1 MKGQT
6 ALEYLITY
14 GWAILVILVVLAV
27 LWYYGIF
34 NPARWAGESVT
45 EGSAFKIVD
54 RNLAVDAAGAATLSL
69 MVGDKAG
76 TTVILN
82 SISVGSGDIETTAP
96 FTTGLPETIVAGANS
111 AVVGGYIIPV
121 TGLSASSVGSFA
133 KFTVTFN
140 YDIVGGI
147 SGKQDVAQ
155 FSIKVGQSA

>member
-34 NPARWAGESVT
+34 NPARWAGEAVT

-54 RNLAVDAAGAATLSL
+54 KNLNTSTLTL
-69 MVGDKAG
+69 MIGNKAG
-76 TTVILN
+76 TTVTLN
-82 SISVGSGDIETTAP
+82 SIDVSGDI
-96 FTTGLPETIVAGANS
+96 TGSYALPAPETVVAGANS
-111 AVVGGYIIPV
+111 AAPYEV
-121 TGLSASSVGSFA
+121 TVSGLSSASVGSFA

-147 SGKQDVAQ
+147 AGKQDVAQ
-155 FSIKVGQSA
+155 FSIKVSG

>member
-54 RNLAVDAAGAATLSL
+54 KNLVSTGILTLTL
-69 MVGDKAG
+69 GNKVG
-76 TTVILN
+76 TTVNITSLN
-82 SISVGSGDIETTAP
+82 VTGDI
-96 FTTGLPETIVAGANS
+96 TGLKLVAPPETVVAGANIL
-111 AVVGGYIIPV
+111 APYQITV
-121 TGLSASSVGSFA
+121 TGLSSASVGSFA
-133 KFTVTFN
+133 RFTVTIN
-140 YDIVGGI
+140 YDAIGGI
-147 SGKQDVAQ
+147 SGKKDVAQ
-155 FSIKVGQSA
+155 FSIKVS

>member
-54 RNLAVDAAGAATLSL
+54 KNLQASTNQLSL
-69 MVGDKAG
+69 MIGNKAG
-76 TTVILN
+76 TTVNVTGIALT
-82 SISVGSGDIETTAP
+82 GDIAGSCTI
-96 FTTGLPETIVAGANS
+96 TGGSEIIVAGAN
-111 AVVGGYIIPV
+111 AAATYVCPV
-121 TGLSASSVGSFA
+121 TGLSAASVGSFA
-133 KFTVTFN
+133 RFTATVSYN
-140 YDIVGGI
+140 VVGGI
-147 SGKQDVAQ
+147 SGKTDVAQ
-155 FSIKVGQSA
+155 FSIKVS

>member
-54 RNLAVDAAGAATLSL
+54 KNLVGSTQQLSL
-69 MVGDKAG
+69 LIGNKAG
-76 TTVILN
+76 TTVTVTGIALT
-82 SISVGSGDIETTAP
+82 GDI
-96 FTTGLPETIVAGANS
+96 TGSCTIPGGSETIVAGANS
-111 AVVGGYIIPV
+111 NATGGYLCTA
-121 TGLSASSVGSFA
+121 TGVSASSVGSFA
-133 KFTVTFN
+133 RFTATIAYNV
-140 YDIVGGI
+140 VGGI
-147 SGKQDVAQ
+147 SGKTDIAQ
-155 FSIKVGQSA
+155 FSIKVS

>member
-54 RNLAVDAAGAATLSL
+54 KNLVSSGTLTLSL
-69 MVGDKAG
+69 GNKVG
-76 TTVILN
+76 TTVSITSLN
-82 SISVGSGDIETTAP
+82 VTGDIIGYKIVTPAETV
-96 FTTGLPETIVAGANS
+96 VAGANIL
-111 AVVGGYIIPV
+111 APYQITV
-121 TGLSASSVGSFA
+121 TGLGTASVGSFA
-133 KFTVTFN
+133 RFTVTIH
-140 YDIVGGI
+140 YDVVGGI
-147 SGKQDVAQ
+147 GNKTDVAQ
-155 FSIKVGQSA
+155 FSIKVS

>member
-54 RNLAVDAAGAATLSL
+54 KNLQVGTLKLSL
-69 MVGDKAG
+69 GNKAG
-76 TTVILN
+76 TTVTIN
-82 SISVGSGDIETTAP
+82 SINVSGDVYNTAL
-96 FTTGLPETIVAGANS
+96 FVTGLPETVVAGANI
-111 AVVGGYIIPV
+111 VGTYEIPV
-121 TGLSASSVGSFA
+121 EGLSAGSVGSFA
-133 KFTVTFN
+133 RFTVTVN
-140 YDIVGGI
+140 YDVVGGI
-147 SGKQDVAQ
+147 ADKTDVAQ
-155 FSIKVGQSA
+155 FSIKVSG

>member
-54 RNLAVDAAGAATLSL
+54 KNLQVGTLKL
-69 MVGDKAG
+69 TLGNKAG
-76 TTVILN
+76 TTVAIN
-82 SISVGSGDIETTAP
+82 SINVSGDVYNTALY
-96 FTTGLPETIVAGANS
+96 TTGLPETVVAGANI
-111 AVVGGYIIPV
+111 VGTYEIPV
-121 TGLSASSVGSFA
+121 AGLSAGSVGSFA
-133 KFTVTFN
+133 RFTVTVN
-140 YDIVGGI
+140 YDVVGGI
-147 SGKQDVAQ
+147 TSKTDVAQ
-155 FSIKVGQSA
+155 FSIKVSG